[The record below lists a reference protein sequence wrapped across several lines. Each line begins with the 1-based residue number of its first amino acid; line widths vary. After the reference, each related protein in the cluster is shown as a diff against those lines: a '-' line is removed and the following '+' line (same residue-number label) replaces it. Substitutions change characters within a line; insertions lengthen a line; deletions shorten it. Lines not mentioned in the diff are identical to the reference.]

1 MKKTN
6 NKKGPSS
13 YCLPHIKRTRIPIY
27 LLFKIKLKGKYRPID
42 LFVKIVLKHIKKFLI
57 REGMGF
63 VVKYSC

>member
-27 LLFKIKLKGKYRPID
+27 LLFKIKLKGKYRSIFQNCPKTHK
-42 LFVKIVLKHIKKFLI
+42 KISDQRGDGICRKI
-57 REGMGF
+57 
-63 VVKYSC
+63 